1 MPASSKEFLDI
12 QANIECGLTLNR
24 VRDMI
29 RTYNQLELIKFLGGL
44 LDGNLS
50 RKEQI
55 KDNENKI
62 AKNQ

>member
-50 RKEQI
+50 WKEQI

-62 AKNQ
+62 AKN

>member
-12 QANIECGLTLNR
+12 PANIECGLTLNR

-50 RKEQI
+50 WKEQI

-62 AKNQ
+62 AKN

>member
-29 RTYNQLELIKFLGGL
+29 RTYNQLELIKFLRGL

-50 RKEQI
+50 WKEQI

-62 AKNQ
+62 AKN

>member
-29 RTYNQLELIKFLGGL
+29 RTYNQLELIRFLGGFI
-44 LDGNLS
+44 GWKFKQE
-50 RKEQI
+50 RT
-55 KDNENKI
+55 
-62 AKNQ
+62 NQRQ

>member
-29 RTYNQLELIKFLGGL
+29 RTYNQLELIRFLGGL

-62 AKNQ
+62 AKN